1 MKWMPLDEL
10 NVLYAIAMKEQ
21 KQADED
27 EEARKNK
34 EAADIE
40 EELEEELS

>member
-10 NVLYAIAMKEQ
+10 NVLYDIALKEQ

-34 EAADIE
+34 EAENIE

>member
-10 NVLYAIAMKEQ
+10 NVLYDIAMKEQ

>member
-10 NVLYAIAMKEQ
+10 NVLYDLAVKEQ
-21 KQADED
+21 KRADED

-40 EELEEELS
+40 EEIEEELS